1 MFRQGAVATAHGQ
14 DRGLLHLAGL
24 MELSAAPSQRQ
35 RSRAKT
41 VTLLGVTQIFAWG
54 SSYYLPAVLGV
65 AISSNTGW
73 PLSLVVG
80 GLSLGLVVGGLVSP
94 MVGSRIGDGHG
105 RTVLAAS
112 AICIGLGLLLLAVA
126 PSLPIYLSAW
136 IIIGVGMG
144 AGLYDAA
151 FSVLGTLYG
160 LEARRTI
167 TALTLFGG
175 LASTV
180 CWPLSAFLLE
190 HLGWRGTCLVYAC
203 IQLGVSLPAYI
214 LLLPSPPPIAVDREP
229 VATAKPRLIESNHLA
244 AFLILGASISLA
256 ALISTTLSV
265 HLLVVLQAD
274 GMTLAGAVALGAI
287 IGPCQVTARFI
298 EMIFGARY
306 HAIWT
311 KLAATSLVTSGV
323 FLLWSGAPFLALG
336 LMLYGCG
343 IGLESIARGA
353 LPLAL
358 FGANGYGARMGRLA
372 LPSLVAQAIAP
383 FLGAWLLT
391 IGGGDLTL
399 TVLVMLAAINV
410 GLVLILRGAAVTR
423 SGGATA

>member
-1 MFRQGAVATAHGQ
+1 MEASVAQ
-14 DRGLLHLAGL
+14 S
-24 MELSAAPSQRQ
+24 LSQ
-35 RSRAKT
+35 RSRAAT

-65 AISSNTGW
+65 AISRDTGW
-73 PLSLVVG
+73 PLSVVVG
-80 GLSLGLVVGGLVSP
+80 GLSLGLVVGGLISP

-105 RTVLAAS
+105 RPVLAAS
-112 AICIGLGLLLLAVA
+112 AICLGLGLLLLSVA
-126 PSLPIYLSAW
+126 SSLPIYLSAW
-136 IIIGVGMG
+136 IVIGAGMG

-160 LEARRTI
+160 LQTRRTI
-167 TALTLFGG
+167 VALTLFGG

-203 IQLGVSLPAYI
+203 IQLGLSLPAYLI
-214 LLLPSPPPIAVDREP
+214 LLPSPPPKTSDRERA
-229 VATAKPRLIESNHLA
+229 ATAKPRLVESGQLF
-244 AFLILGASISLA
+244 AFLVLAASISLA

-274 GMTLAGAVALGAI
+274 GMSLPSAVALGAI
-287 IGPCQVTARFI
+287 VGPCQVTARFI

-311 KLAATSLVTSGV
+311 KLAATSLVTAGV
-323 FLLWSGAPFLALG
+323 VLLSTGAPFLAIG

-358 FGANGYGARMGRLA
+358 FGADGYGARMGRLA

-391 IGGGDLTL
+391 IGGAGLAL
-399 TVLVMLAAINV
+399 TVLFTLAAINV
-410 GLVLILRGAAVTR
+410 GLVLVLRATAATR
-423 SGGATA
+423 SSRGMTA

>member
-1 MFRQGAVATAHGQ
+1 MRRQGTDARRQ
-14 DRGLLHLAGL
+14 DRGLLRLAGV
-24 MELSAAPSQRQ
+24 MGLSAAPIRTQ

-41 VTLLGVTQIFAWG
+41 ITLLGVTQIFAWG

-65 AISSNTGW
+65 AISSDTGW

-105 RTVLAAS
+105 RLVLAAS
-112 AICIGLGLLLLAVA
+112 AICIGLGLLLLSVA

-190 HLGWRGTCLVYAC
+190 QFGWRGTCVVYAC
-203 IQLGVSLPAYI
+203 IQLGLSLPAYI
-214 LLLPSPPPIAVDREP
+214 FLLPSPPPIAANRERVTNP
-229 VATAKPRLIESNHLA
+229 KIRLIEPNQLL

-274 GMTLAGAVALGAI
+274 GMTLASAVALGAVV
-287 IGPCQVTARFI
+287 GPCQVVARFV

-306 HAIWT
+306 HAICT
-311 KLAATSLVTSGV
+311 KLAATSLVTTGV
-323 FLLWSGAPFLALG
+323 FFLWSGAPFLALG

-353 LPLAL
+353 LPLAHSS
-358 FGANGYGARMGRLA
+358 AQTDTAR
-372 LPSLVAQAIAP
+372 
-383 FLGAWLLT
+383 AW
-391 IGGGDLTL
+391 GGS
-399 TVLVMLAAINV
+399 
-410 GLVLILRGAAVTR
+410 RC
-423 SGGATA
+423 